1 MTFWTDCLHFVCWG
15 PQRMHERGSRGSL
28 TSLRAPGW
36 ALMHAKQLPGPPS
49 AAPSRDAPHPRPSAL
64 SASNTNLSAPR
75 GFQQQPF
82 LWRAVCFASL
92 QCFGVPV
99 SWISLQLVDP
109 LLSEQ
114 GNVDWSVRPDW
125 PPAVRGLSSSLVLT
139 VFCLQLC
146 QFFSVETGFS
156 IDVDAWSTRARS
168 HPAALQCCWNREGWQ
183 VSKEE
188 V

>member
-49 AAPSRDAPHPRPSAL
+49 AALSRDAPHPRPSAP

-99 SWISLQLVDP
+99 SWISLELVDP

-125 PPAVRGLSSSLVLT
+125 PPAVRGRPPPWYQRCS
-139 VFCLQLC
+139 VFSCVNFFQLKLGFPLMLMHDPPELEATQQHC
-146 QFFSVETGFS
+146 SVVGTEK
-156 IDVDAWSTRARS
+156 VDKYQKT
-168 HPAALQCCWNREGWQ
+168 
-183 VSKEE
+183 E